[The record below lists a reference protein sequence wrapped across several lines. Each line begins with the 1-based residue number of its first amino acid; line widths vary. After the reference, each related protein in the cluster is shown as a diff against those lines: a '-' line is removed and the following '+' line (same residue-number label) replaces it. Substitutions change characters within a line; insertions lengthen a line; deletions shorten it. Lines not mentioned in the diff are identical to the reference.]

1 MTEDHVSGTE
11 EGPKKEGTSKKKK
24 VAEKAAN
31 VGGVV
36 TSYEVKSKGYQ
47 ETFSSIADAN
57 NQADVLNKR
66 GIKGRVPVDITVSAK
81 YQDDLKPHKIR
92 TIKIGEDFFE
102 D

>member
-1 MTEDHVSGTE
+1 MENEISGTGE
-11 EGPKKEGTSKKKK
+11 APKQNASSKKKK

-47 ETFSSIADAN
+47 ETFSSIAEAN
-57 NQADVLNKR
+57 NQAEALKKR
-66 GIKGRVPVDITVSAK
+66 GIKNRVPVDITVSAK
-81 YQDDLKPHKIR
+81 HQDDLKPHKIR
-92 TIKIGEDFFE
+92 SIKIAEEFFE